1 MSKQE
6 FAYCI
11 LICAALTLGLFSIKL
26 LIVLI
31 PFFMVY
37 NRKCGITIE
46 LSKTTAAVIIAFL
59 VYSLCGVVF
68 SDYVPNSLSFN
79 IDLTV
84 LLALYLLT
92 GGELYHT
99 ERQKNILTYTF
110 HVIVSAVGVLTGLF
124 YIAHQSALTELG
136 FTDMTDFKTSYR
148 PMFMFCN
155 NFATLVLCFLPI
167 ILITILKEADIIT
180 RVWYI
185 ANFVL
190 CIFCLTTTYSRGI
203 YLSVIVLF
211 FLLIGSLLIFNRLP
225 LKKVLI
231 SILTATFFSV
241 ALSATNTTI
250 RESVA
255 TTFSFNKTESQKRS
269 FDSRVD
275 KLSKYGAEFS
285 IFGCGSGNFKIL
297 NLRKLTDYDTLI
309 SGSSTNSFL
318 QLYIERGLFGILFFV
333 VMAGL
338 YLLKIRKKLFLGN
351 ITAIVSTC
359 GLAAVAVREVTFGS
373 FTNVGGIVL
382 MCFAMICLTLNTAKN
397 EKQ

>member
-37 NRKCGITIE
+37 NKKCGIKIE
-46 LSKTTAAVIIAFL
+46 LSKTTVAVIAAFL
-59 VYSLCGVVF
+59 IYSISGVVF
-68 SDYVPNSLSFN
+68 SEYVPNSLSFN

-84 LLALYLLT
+84 LLTLYIIT
-92 GGELYHT
+92 GGVLYHT
-99 ERQKNILTYTF
+99 ERQKNIITYTF
-110 HVIVSAVGVLTGLF
+110 HGIVSATCVLCCLF
-124 YIAHQSALTELG
+124 YIAHQTALTELG
-136 FTDMTDFKTSYR
+136 FSDMTDFKTSYR
-148 PMFMFCN
+148 PLFMFCN
-155 NFATLVLCFLPI
+155 NFATLILCFLPI
-167 ILITILKEADIIT
+167 ILIMVVNADNKKLRI
-180 RVWYI
+180 WYT
-185 ANFVL
+185 ANFAL

-203 YLSVIVLF
+203 YLSIIILF
-211 FLLIGSLLIFNRLP
+211 ILLIGSLLIFNKLP
-225 LKKVLI
+225 LKKVLVC
-231 SILTATFFSV
+231 ILTATLFSV
-241 ALSATNTTI
+241 ALSTANPAI

-318 QLYIERGLFGILFFV
+318 QLYIERGMFGMVFFV
-333 VMAGL
+333 VMAGF
-338 YLLKIRKKLFLGN
+338 YLLKIRKKFFAGN

-373 FTNVGGIVL
+373 FTNVCGIVL
-382 MCFAMICLTLNTAKN
+382 MCFAMICLTLNTAKY